1 MYKEKPVKINRGD
14 NPHHFLTVVIL
25 LAFAVVIS
33 LVIAIV
39 WQKVSDKDADLS
51 RYQTLSS
58 VVSGTQQAESEAEQM
73 YSSAAKSSSLP
84 EESEP
89 EEQKLPIFDGAVPE
103 SERVMGEYFDDAV
116 FVGDS
121 ITEGIMLYG
130 VMSNTTVYAG
140 TGINL
145 LTVYSAQT
153 VKQEDESRIP
163 IMDALDTKQF
173 AKVYVMLGGN
183 EARED
188 VGTFISHYSEVID
201 DLKMKQPQ
209 ALIYIQSIL
218 PVTKNN
224 NYNLD
229 NTHIDAF
236 NEALLTLCKEK
247 EVYFV
252 NVAECMKDENG
263 MLPDEASP
271 ADGMHFGP
279 DYYTKWFEYL
289 KTHTVEQA

>member
-25 LAFAVVIS
+25 LAFAVVVS

>member
-14 NPHHFLTVVIL
+14 NPHHLLTVVIL

-39 WQKVSDKDADLS
+39 WQKVSDRGADLS

-58 VVSGTQQAESEAEQM
+58 VVSGTQTESDALES
-73 YSSAAKSSSLP
+73 SSAAKSSSVP
-84 EESEP
+84 VPSEP
-89 EEQKLPIFDGAVPE
+89 EEQKLPVFDGAVPE
-103 SERVMGEYFDDAV
+103 SERVMGDYFDDAV

-130 VMSNTTVYAG
+130 MMSNTTVFAG
-140 TGINL
+140 TGVNL

-153 VKQEDESRIP
+153 VKQEDGSRIP
-163 IMDALDTKQF
+163 IMDALDAEQF

-188 VGTFISHYSEVID
+188 VDTFISHYSKVID
-201 DLKMKQPQ
+201 DLKIKQPQ
-209 ALIYIQSIL
+209 AIIYIQSIL